1 MTKEKRLLNLSLILA
16 ICGVVL
22 IAFSG
27 SIGKSFSNFWLQRQ
41 PGGMIDTDVFLFM
54 MNSYQISAL
63 VIGGILF
70 AVCLPTALYAWYQTL
85 KNVE

>member
-22 IAFSG
+22 IVFSG
-27 SIGKSFSNFWLQRQ
+27 SIGNSISNFWLQRQ
-41 PGGMIDTDVFLFM
+41 PGGMIDTDVYLLM
-54 MNSYQISAL
+54 MNSFQMSAL

-70 AVCLPTALYAWYQTL
+70 AVCLPTALYTWYQTL
-85 KNVE
+85 KKVE

>member
-22 IAFSG
+22 VAFSG

-41 PGGMIDTDVFLFM
+41 PGGMIDTNVYIYM
-54 MNSYQISAL
+54 MNSFQISAL

-70 AVCLPTALYAWYQTL
+70 AVCLPISIYAWYQTL
-85 KNVE
+85 KNLE

>member
-1 MTKEKRLLNLSLILA
+1 MTKEKRLLNLSFMLA

-27 SIGKSFSNFWLQRQ
+27 AIGKAFSNFWLQRQ
-41 PGGMIDTDVFLFM
+41 PGGMFDTDVYLFM
-54 MNSYQISAL
+54 MHSFGNSAL

-70 AVCLPTALYAWYQTL
+70 AVCLPTALYVWYQTL
-85 KNVE
+85 KNSE